1 MVNVCLFFG
10 FFFII
15 IVILKNKLHYVMLF
29 FQQTY
34 DSFLLGPI
42 STLIFMYDIRFF
54 LNRLK
59 GVILIGIGTGVE
71 IEIQK

>member
-1 MVNVCLFFG
+1 MFVC
-10 FFFII
+10 FFII

-34 DSFLLGPI
+34 NSFFLLGPI

>member
-1 MVNVCLFFG
+1 MFVCFLV
-10 FFFII
+10 FFII

-29 FQQTY
+29 F
-34 DSFLLGPI
+34 SRHMIVFLLGPI